1 MKSARDFTES
11 YLELTEL
18 NEFVVVDVET
28 TLAADGNGF
37 RVVSIALVPVVKGS
51 IKTGKTFLVNPQQPI
66 DADSIRIHHIT
77 DAQVAGR
84 LTFSSRIP
92 AINKFLD
99 RPGVVF
105 VAHSASFDAGVL
117 RSEYERAGRTMP
129 DLPVLDTMVLPRQL
143 GMNSFGFERT
153 GKHSALPDAKAAARC
168 LTELLYKAA
177 ANGYR
182 DLRRL
187 LADHDRGTTLTVPQ
201 LTGIRTRP
209 EAGPDLTPEHLASHA
224 ARLPEAPNE
233 AELDEWADAAVECAK
248 LRCALLSGRAA
259 VAVEHAGELRDRIVS
274 RLPLVPDPGDA
285 ATLVGA
291 LAMTAE
297 HSLDTLSGE
306 AWWYAHGAAFAALP
320 ACVVGRSCP
329 DCRESRPCPLDVLHQ
344 SVARAVCYEGG
355 TSIKAATISRMAQ
368 DRGGRSSQAKIK
380 AWCRQGHQRLAGH
393 AAWLI
398 AKQMSSDGNPGR
410 ASRVLDFAVTL
421 GLDAYEPRLAL
432 DRAQALA
439 LRGKL
444 TDAEAELAVGH
455 QHRTSDAGYELLDNW
470 QAGFLEGLLR
480 STRKPPRV
488 RVRTEPRNSRPISRT
503 RPSRFK

>member
-143 GMNSFGFERT
+143 GMDIAPRPSLTTLMNSFGFERT

-259 VAVEHAGELRDRIVS
+259 WRGGTPMVQPSPPCPPASWAAAAPTAARAGRVRWMCCTRAWPARSATRAERAS
-274 RLPLVPDPGDA
+274 KPQPLAGWRRTA
-285 ATLVGA
+285 A
-291 LAMTAE
+291 
-297 HSLDTLSGE
+297 D
-306 AWWYAHGAAFAALP
+306 GAAKPRSRRGA
-320 ACVVGRSCP
+320 GRDTSAW
-329 DCRESRPCPLDVLHQ
+329 R
-344 SVARAVCYEGG
+344 G
-355 TSIKAATISRMAQ
+355 TR
-368 DRGGRSSQAKIK
+368 RGSS
-380 AWCRQGHQRLAGH
+380 
-393 AAWLI
+393 
-398 AKQMSSDGNPGR
+398 
-410 ASRVLDFAVTL
+410 
-421 GLDAYEPRLAL
+421 
-432 DRAQALA
+432 
-439 LRGKL
+439 
-444 TDAEAELAVGH
+444 
-455 QHRTSDAGYELLDNW
+455 
-470 QAGFLEGLLR
+470 
-480 STRKPPRV
+480 
-488 RVRTEPRNSRPISRT
+488 
-503 RPSRFK
+503 PSR